1 MGDKLKV
8 VECLDMK
15 HGWTTRGDISD
26 PNIKRYTTLLAGKG
40 GGCQVDPLLY
50 NLLMKIKLVG
60 KGVRRVEVTA
70 QKNFLAR
77 KEDSL

>member
-40 GGCQVDPLLY
+40 GGVKWTLY
-50 NLLMKIKLVG
+50 FTIY
-60 KGVRRVEVTA
+60 
-70 QKNFLAR
+70 
-77 KEDSL
+77 

>member
-26 PNIKRYTTLLAGKG
+26 PNTKRYESETEIGQYNTHNGVNNFSSQKLYKFLL
-40 GGCQVDPLLY
+40 
-50 NLLMKIKLVG
+50 LV
-60 KGVRRVEVTA
+60 
-70 QKNFLAR
+70 
-77 KEDSL
+77 